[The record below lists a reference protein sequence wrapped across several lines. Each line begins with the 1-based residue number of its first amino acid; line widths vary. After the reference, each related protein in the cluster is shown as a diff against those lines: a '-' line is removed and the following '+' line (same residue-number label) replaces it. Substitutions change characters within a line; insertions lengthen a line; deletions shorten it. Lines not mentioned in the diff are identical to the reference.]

1 MTEKPKR
8 LSTPEL
14 HEAIIKS
21 LELRSL
27 IKAGRGNLGG
37 TTCLAPLA
45 ERGIFQG
52 RPLLLGD
59 GDVRNPGISLFK
71 EIYKTHGLPCPSN
84 EEAGHLKEWFANSFN
99 EAAMRKSSLM
109 IDIGGGDRTLE
120 EWAAEDDI
128 IGAADAVGVPVTGL
142 FMCGSQ
148 PGDIAYLEKL
158 WASGQFRPRRGII
171 VLNEWTVP
179 AGHKPDTVFEP
190 IMNDDRLMDV
200 PDMETAF
207 LRIPKLSCMK
217 EVLASGLTFHDA
229 AAGKPGQDGTPLGPM
244 RQWLVKNWLEKIEEN
259 IAKAG
264 IEDWL
269 P

>member
-1 MTEKPKR
+1 MTSKPK
-8 LSTPEL
+8 
-14 HEAIIKS
+14 S
-21 LELRSL
+21 LATEDQNTLTTRPHSLVSL

-45 ERGIFQG
+45 EISIRKKRKI
-52 RPLLLGD
+52 LLAD
-59 GDVRNPGISLFK
+59 GDVRNPGISQFEALYHQFG
-71 EIYKTHGLPCPSN
+71 IGRPIN
-84 EEAGHLKEWFANSFN
+84 DEAGQLKEWFANAFN
-99 EAAMRKSSLM
+99 RAAEETSSLI

-128 IGAADAVGVPVTGL
+128 VGAGDAIGLPVTGL

-158 WASGQFRPRRGII
+158 WASGQFRPNRGII

-179 AGHKPDTVFEP
+179 TGHKPDTVLAP
-190 IMNDDRLMDV
+190 ITTDKRLLNV
-200 PDMETAF
+200 PEMETAF

-217 EVLASGLTFHDA
+217 EVLESGLTFHDA
-229 AAGKPGQDGTPLGPM
+229 AAGKLGPNGQALGPM
-244 RQWLVKNWLEKIEEN
+244 RQFLVQKWLERIEDN
-259 IAKAG
+259 IEKAG
-264 IEDWL
+264 IADWL